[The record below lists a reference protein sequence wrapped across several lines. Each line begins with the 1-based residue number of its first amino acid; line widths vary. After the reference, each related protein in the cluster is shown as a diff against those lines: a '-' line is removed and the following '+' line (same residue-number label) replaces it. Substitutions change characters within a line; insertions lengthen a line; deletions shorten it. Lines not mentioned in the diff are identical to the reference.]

1 MLELVLL
8 ILAVI
13 LGTLLVTLLLCRLT
27 RNRFKPLRSLPLL
40 GVAALW
46 AQAWYDYTSGGFFG
60 DLAAFVDFI
69 ASLLVL
75 LGWAV
80 ALVLVFLKRRKRKCP
95 KEENSGSSAF

>member
-27 RNRFKPLRSLPLL
+27 RNRFKFLRSLPLL

-46 AQAWYDYTSGGFFG
+46 AQAWYDYTSGGFFS

-69 ASLLVL
+69 AGVLVL

-80 ALVLVFLKRRKRKCP
+80 AFIIAFLKRRNAKCQ
-95 KEENSGSSAF
+95 KEENSGL